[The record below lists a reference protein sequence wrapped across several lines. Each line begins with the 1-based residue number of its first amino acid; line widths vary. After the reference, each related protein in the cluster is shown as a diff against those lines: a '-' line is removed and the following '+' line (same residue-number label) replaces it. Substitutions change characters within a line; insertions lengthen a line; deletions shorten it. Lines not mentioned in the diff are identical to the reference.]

1 MAIRVALHHKTEY
14 LYDHPVAIFPQTV
27 RLRPAPHCR
36 TPILSYSL
44 KVLPQ
49 KQFVNWQQDPHGNF
63 LARFVFPE
71 KSREFSIEVDLIAEM
86 TVVNPFD
93 FFLELSAETFPFA
106 YDPVLAEELKPFLA
120 VGPLG
125 TLHAELLTGIDRS
138 KMPAVDF
145 LVMLNGMLHER
156 IKYVIRMDPGVQTC
170 EETLRSNSGSCRDT
184 AWLLVQTLRN
194 LGLAARFV
202 SGYLIQLTA
211 DIKSLDGPT
220 GPAEDFTDL
229 HAWAE
234 VYLPGAGW
242 IGLDATS
249 GLWAGEGHIPL
260 AATPDPASAAP
271 VTGAV
276 DPCEAKFSVAMS
288 VSRIHEDPRV
298 TKPYSEEQW
307 QRIESLG
314 HRIDAALEAD
324 AVRLTMGGEPTF
336 VSIDDMDGPEWNTLA
351 LGKNKRLL
359 AGDLT
364 ARLRKRF
371 AANGLLHTGQGK
383 WYPGESLPRWAARLL
398 LAERRPADVARFELA
413 RRRPNGLFARDL
425 RCSHVCRRAGRT
437 LGRAG
442 FRGSGLRRH
451 VALSVERGS
460 VAGQRRSAE
469 IEARLA
475 GRSKTAGQDFYP
487 GIGAR
492 RRLRVAIEPAID
504 ARRHPLGKPPVAI
517 SRRANVFDSRRFAD
531 GIAVAF
537 GSLALVGAR
546 GS

>member
-1 MAIRVALHHKTEY
+1 MPIRVALNHKTEY
-14 LYDHPVAIFPQTV
+14 HYDRPVAIFPQTV

-44 KVLPQ
+44 KVQPE

-63 LARFVFPE
+63 LARFVFPD
-71 KSREFSIEVDLIAEM
+71 KSQKLSIEVDLVAEM

-93 FFLELSAETFPFA
+93 FFLEPSAETFPFG

-120 VGPLG
+120 TTPLG
-125 TLHAELLTGIDRS
+125 PHHTALLASIDRTKTRS
-138 KMPAVDF
+138 VDF
-145 LVMLNGMLHER
+145 LVMLNNLLHDR

-170 EETLRSNSGSCRDT
+170 EETLGLNSGSCRDT

-211 DIKSLDGPT
+211 DIKSLDGPA
-220 GPAEDFTDL
+220 GPAHDFTDL

-260 AATPDPASAAP
+260 AATPEPASAAA

-276 DPCEAKFSVAMS
+276 DPCEATFSFAMS

-298 TKPYSEEQW
+298 TKPYTEEQW
-307 QRIESLG
+307 QRIEALG
-314 HRIDAALEAD
+314 HRVDADLETGN
-324 AVRLTMGGEPTF
+324 VRLTMGGEPTF

-364 ARLRKRF
+364 TRLRKRF
-371 AANGLLHTGQGK
+371 AAEGLLHTGQGK
-383 WYPGESLPRWAARLL
+383 WYPGEPLPRWALACYWRKDGQPIWHDARLL
-398 LAERRPADVARFELA
+398 ADDRTNYGYGDGEARMFIAAL
-413 RRRPNGLFARDL
+413 
-425 RCSHVCRRAGRT
+425 AGR
-437 LGRAG
+437 LGVPD
-442 FRGSGLRRH
+442 FRGAGLRRCL
-451 VALSVERGS
+451 ALSVEGRT
-460 VAGQRRSAE
+460 VAGQRRSA
-469 IEARLA
+469 
-475 GRSKTAGQDFYP
+475 
-487 GIGAR
+487 
-492 RRLRVAIEPAID
+492 
-504 ARRHPLGKPPVAI
+504 
-517 SRRANVFDSRRFAD
+517 
-531 GIAVAF
+531 
-537 GSLALVGAR
+537 
-546 GS
+546 